1 MNKELSKGII
11 NKSKFRNSYLKWPSK
26 EIIWHVKGL
35 KTNVIPYQE
44 SKKGNSKKMLG
55 KFLCHVNLSGIQ
67 TSCTLFIRRRSDVC
81 ILIIETWKKGQKIN
95 DTESF
100 FSNIFY
106 LVYRK
111 APDYPYYYPIFS

>member
-11 NKSKFRNSYLKWPSK
+11 NKSKFRSSYLKWPSK

-67 TSCTLFIRRRSDVC
+67 ANLSLSV
-81 ILIIETWKKGQKIN
+81 KG
-95 DTESF
+95 
-100 FSNIFY
+100 
-106 LVYRK
+106 LC
-111 APDYPYYYPIFS
+111 